1 MAPRA
6 NWRGYLKIAEL
17 SCPVALYTAAATS
30 ERIAFHILNRDTGH
44 RVRREFVDSETGK
57 PVEADDQA
65 KGYEVGQ
72 DEYVM
77 LDPDEIAA
85 AVPDS
90 DKTLRIETFIP
101 CADVDVVYLDRPYY
115 LAPGDRNAAETFAL
129 IREGLRAQK
138 VAALAQ
144 TVLFRRVRT
153 LLVRPHGE
161 GLVASTMNF
170 DYEVRSAEDAFSGI
184 GEHKI
189 KGEMLD
195 LAKHIISTKKGRF
208 DPAAFEDRYEAALAE
223 LVKAK
228 IEGREIEVKRPAAA
242 SDNVVDL
249 MEALRQSAGGGSGK
263 RGGAKETPSKKP
275 DSKRASTP
283 RRGAKSTNK
292 SATKSA
298 AKKAVKKSAK
308 TTRRKTRADGARRKA
323 S

>member
-6 NWRGYLKIAEL
+6 NWRGYLKVAEVA
-17 SCPVALYTAAATS
+17 CPVALYTAASTA

-44 RVRREFVDSETGK
+44 RIRREFVDSETGK
-57 PVEADDQA
+57 PVEAEDQA

-101 CADVDVVYLDRPYY
+101 CADVDLVYLDRPYY
-115 LAPGDRNAAETFAL
+115 LAPGDRNADETFAL
-129 IREGLRAQK
+129 IRDGLRAQK

-153 LLVRPHGE
+153 LLIRAHDE

-170 DYEVRSAEDAFSGI
+170 DYEVRSAKEAFGGI
-184 GEHKI
+184 GEHRI

-195 LAKHIISTKKGRF
+195 LAKHIITTKKGRF
-208 DPAAFEDRYEAALAE
+208 DPTAFEDRYEAALAE

-228 IEGREIEVKRPAAA
+228 IEGRKIEVKAPAAA

-249 MEALRQSAGGGSGK
+249 MDALRRSAGGSGK
-263 RGGAKETPSKKP
+263 RAASKTGGSKK
-275 DSKRASTP
+275 RTAAAG
-283 RRGAKSTNK
+283 RRGVKK
-292 SATKSA
+292 A
-298 AKKAVKKSAK
+298 AKASGKTAK
-308 TTRRKTRADGARRKA
+308 RKTRADTARRKA